1 MHSSPKKHHEVE
13 VFGDVDPWFDYK
25 KSKAI
30 ELRGVKLSS
39 CQLHVLNPRAMYIK
53 IIWPENEQ
61 CPLSIDVPFHG
72 IFLFIFG
79 RVTSIQQ
86 LGLWNFHKM
95 AWHAEPLKTMP
106 VVSQQCFFF
115 MGI

>member
-1 MHSSPKKHHEVE
+1 
-13 VFGDVDPWFDYK
+13 
-25 KSKAI
+25 
-30 ELRGVKLSS
+30 
-39 CQLHVLNPRAMYIK
+39 MYIK

-61 CPLSIDVPFHG
+61 CPLSIDVPLHG
-72 IFLFIFG
+72 ILLFIFG

-106 VVSQQCFFF
+106 VVSQQCFFSWEF
-115 MGI
+115 DRCPTPSQK